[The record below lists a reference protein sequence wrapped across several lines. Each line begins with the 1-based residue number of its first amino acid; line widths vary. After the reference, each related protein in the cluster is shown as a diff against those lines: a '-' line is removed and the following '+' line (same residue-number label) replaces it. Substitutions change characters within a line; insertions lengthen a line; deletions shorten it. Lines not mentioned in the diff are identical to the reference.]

1 MRGGTER
8 NMGLRG
14 QGFMQRRCWEDFGFR
29 QVGKMKNRSLGEDT
43 GNKNK
48 VLGANH
54 LETGS
59 GAVGLSWSQDG
70 CFQRDTGCVQ
80 RAAGGVRSRGKPR
93 TLTEPP
99 SPGPGRWWG
108 KRMGQALRKK
118 SERKG
123 GGGLRKEPGAASHH
137 LP

>member
-1 MRGGTER
+1 MRGGRDARWHGAQRGAER
-8 NMGLRG
+8 PGLHAGR
-14 QGFMQRRCWEDFGFR
+14 RRCWEDFGFR

-59 GAVGLSWSQDG
+59 GAVGLSWSRDG
-70 CFQRDTGCVQ
+70 RFQKDTGCVQ
-80 RAAGGVRSRGKPR
+80 GAAGGVRSRGKPR

-99 SPGPGRWWG
+99 SPGPGRW
-108 KRMGQALRKK
+108 
-118 SERKG
+118 
-123 GGGLRKEPGAASHH
+123 
-137 LP
+137 